1 MKRKKLSFVIA
12 TSIAI
17 VFAMTN
23 LSLAGDIKIALDCP
37 PDPDKCGTFVWA
49 TAFAKHLEDNGIKTK
64 TYPRGA
70 LGGEEEK
77 LDQVSQGLLEVSCSD
92 LAKTGQLNNTIFG
105 FTLPYMFQSIAHLDR
120 VVSNT
125 ELMKTVNAGTTQK
138 GVRVLALI
146 PAGAFSGLA
155 NTKRPIKTPAD
166 MKGMRIR
173 AKDKNQAKYIEAWGA
188 NTVIIPWAEIYN
200 SLQTGVADGYLNP
213 SIVPIM
219 FKHTEV
225 LKYFSD
231 VKFSAPLRVGICSE
245 DWYNGLSD
253 KERAIVDEAVVKA
266 DKANR
271 LWQAKVEKRGL
282 EDLKSAGI
290 KVYMNSPE
298 EIVEFKKLVR
308 PLYSTV
314 VSDKI
319 AKDFITA
326 ADANR

>member
-1 MKRKKLSFVIA
+1 MKKMKLNYIIVAFIA
-12 TSIAI
+12 
-17 VFAMTN
+17 VMFAMTN
-23 LSLAGDIKIALDCP
+23 LTQAGDVKIALDCP
-37 PDPDKCGTFVWA
+37 PDPDKCGTYVWA
-49 TAFAKHLEDNGIKTK
+49 TAFAKHLEENGLKTK
-64 TYPRGA
+64 TYPRGG

-120 VVSNT
+120 VVANT
-125 ELMKTVNAGTTQK
+125 DLMKTVNKGTSKK

-155 NTKRPIKTPAD
+155 NTKRPIKTPVD
-166 MKGMRIR
+166 MKGLRIR

-225 LKYFSD
+225 LKYFSN

-245 DWYNGLSD
+245 DWYSGLSQ
-253 KERAIVDEAVVKA
+253 KKRAIVDEAVVKA

-290 KVYMNSPE
+290 KVYVNSPK
-298 EIVEFKKLVR
+298 EIAEFKKLVQ

-314 VSDKI
+314 VSEKI
-319 AKDFITA
+319 AQDFIISA
-326 ADANR
+326 EANR